1 MQKTRIIIV
10 EDEAIIAME
19 LKSTL
24 QSLGHQVVAH
34 AQNGDRALDVFAT
47 TESDLVLL
55 DINIKGTKSGI
66 DLAHILKDKYQVP
79 FIFLT
84 SFSDRQT
91 LDMVKETNPYGY
103 IVKPFTESDLR
114 VNIELAIRQYHLR
127 NPSSDITIEIVQQKH
142 GITLSE
148 REMAVLT
155 LLLSGKTYKEVGKEL
170 FISVNTV
177 KTYQK
182 RLFSAFSVTNR
193 YELIDKM
200 KGA

>member
-34 AQNGDRALDVFAT
+34 AQNGDRALDIFAT

-55 DINIKGTKSGI
+55 DINIKGTRSGI

-114 VNIELAIRQYHLR
+114 VNIELAIRQYQLR